1 MTSRSVGFRLTEQV
15 NSVTGSSFSSCCP
28 LSSLAVVFSSLK
40 ACVFEFGPVI
50 KASHSIDIC
59 SVFMT
64 KVLRAHGGIK
74 GKCTLI
80 FNRGDGCQLDMV

>member
-15 NSVTGSSFSSCCP
+15 NSLTG
-28 LSSLAVVFSSLK
+28 SSLAVVFSSLE
-40 ACVFEFGPVI
+40 ACVFELGPVI

-64 KVLRAHGGIK
+64 KVLRAHGGIR

-80 FNRGDGCQLDMV
+80 FNRGDGCQPDTV